1 MYVSVP
7 FRHERT
13 LGRGLGGILSNLKH
27 LVKPI
32 FHKTKDIFVKP
43 LAKEGLNFLASTT
56 KGILEGE
63 KPSEALKK
71 NFEKS
76 KRKVKKK
83 GKKILSELVTP
94 KKKNKGKKKKSVKKT
109 GKGKK
114 KSGPKKK
121 KNQFLPKKVQ
131 KRKNLSL
138 TITFR

>member
-1 MYVSVP
+1 MVVQVTQNGIMYVSVP

-94 KKKNKGKKKKSVKKT
+94 KKKNKGKKKKKIC
-109 GKGKK
+109 
-114 KSGPKKK
+114 K
-121 KNQFLPKKVQ
+121 KNWKG
-131 KRKNLSL
+131 
-138 TITFR
+138 

>member
-94 KKKNKGKKKKSVKKT
+94 KKKNKGKKKNCKKNW
-109 GKGKK
+109 KGKK
-114 KSGPKKK
+114 KIRSQKKK
-121 KNQFLPKKVQ
+121 KSVSPKKSS
-131 KRKNLSL
+131 KNKKS
-138 TITFR
+138 IFDNYI